1 VESAV
6 TRRIPTRRAV
16 AIAAPA
22 ASTWDRPGLRLA
34 VTLIAS
40 AVWIGGYG
48 LLTAKALH
56 LM

>member
-1 VESAV
+1 M
-6 TRRIPTRRAV
+6 TRRIPTRRTV

-22 ASTWDRPGLRLA
+22 PSAWDRPGLRLA